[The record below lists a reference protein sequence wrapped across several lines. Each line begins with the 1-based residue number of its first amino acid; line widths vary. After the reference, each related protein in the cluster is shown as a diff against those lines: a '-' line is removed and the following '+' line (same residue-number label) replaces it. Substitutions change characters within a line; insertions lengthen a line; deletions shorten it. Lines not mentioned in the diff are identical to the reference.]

1 MKTFF
6 YVVFSSFLLTGCQ
19 IFGSQDPDRFT
30 ITPNEVS
37 IADKRS
43 ESVTFTVINTCASGC
58 WINIGEKV
66 ERKSNTYNIS
76 VIAENSGE
84 QCLAVCVV
92 LEQDITIEIPEPGSY
107 SFLFTH
113 QDSVHHELELNFP

>member
-6 YVVFSSFLLTGCQ
+6 CVVLSSFLLTGCQ
-19 IFGSQDPDRFT
+19 IFGSQDSDSFT

-43 ESVTFTVINTCASGC
+43 ESVAFTVINTCASGC

-66 ERKSNTYNIS
+66 EREGNNYNIS
-76 VIAENSGE
+76 VVAENSGE
-84 QCLAVCVV
+84 PCLAVCVV
-92 LEQDITIEIPEPGSY
+92 LEQDVTIEIPEPGSY
-107 SFLFTH
+107 SFQFTH
-113 QDSVHHELELNFP
+113 RDSVHHKLELSFP